1 MFDSTALPRNDFR
14 VRRFIILWIALLT
27 ASHVHAAGKAEHVV
41 VIVWDGMRPDF
52 ISQEHTP
59 TLWQMARDGV
69 MFTNHHAVYP
79 SSTEV
84 NGTAIATG
92 AYPGHD
98 GIVANKEYRP
108 AINVLTNLDTQD
120 IKTIRKGDEVS
131 NGHYIL
137 FDTVAE
143 TLQAAGK
150 TTAIVGSKPVAQL
163 HDRRDRTNAISG
175 VVFEGKSLPASLQ
188 DTLTNLLGQ
197 FPASEKNESPFPNEK
212 RDEWSTRAL
221 TDVLWSNNVPA
232 YSLLWLCD
240 PDFSQHP
247 AAPGAPKSLAAIE
260 SCDRKLAEVFA
271 ALDQHHLRDKTDVF
285 VVSDHGFSS
294 INRKVDTCED
304 LTKAG
309 FDAYRAFPAPPK
321 PGQVMVNGVGGSV
334 LFYVIGHDAAII
346 QKLVAFLQ
354 KQDYAGVIFAKKEL
368 PGAFKLSDV
377 EANSPN
383 APDVLMSMRWSN
395 GLSKLGV
402 PGLLTLDGV
411 RTSTGVTLGSHASLS
426 HFDMHNTLVG
436 IGPDLKSGFI
446 DTYPT
451 GNTDLAPTILWL
463 LGVKPSQSL
472 DGRVLS
478 EALTVP
484 APNVGEPKT
493 RRLEATTKD
502 PAWSQY
508 LQISRVN
515 HTLYFDEGNAI
526 SPANSN
532 QGRP

>member
-1 MFDSTALPRNDFR
+1 
-14 VRRFIILWIALLT
+14 VRRFIFLFTALFITSYL
-27 ASHVHAAGKAEHVV
+27 HAAGKAEHVV

-69 MFTNHHAVYP
+69 MFTNQHAVYP

-98 GIVANKEYRP
+98 GIMANKEYRP
-108 AINVLTNLDTQD
+108 AYNLFTNLDTQD
-120 IKTIRKGDEVS
+120 IHTMRMGDELS
-131 NGHYIL
+131 HGHYIL

-150 TTAIVGSKPVAQL
+150 TTAIAGSKPVAQL
-163 HDRRDRTNAISG
+163 HDRRDRTNDTSS
-175 VVFEGKSLPASLQ
+175 VVFEGKSSPESLQ
-188 DTLTNLLGQ
+188 STLTNLLGQ
-197 FPASEKNESPFPNEK
+197 FPASEKGESPLPNEK
-212 RDEWSTRAL
+212 RDEWSTHAL

-247 AAPGAPKSLAAIE
+247 AGLGAGKSLAAIE

-271 ALDQHHLRDKTDVF
+271 ALDKHHLRDKTDVF

-294 INRKVDTCED
+294 ITRRVSTCDD
-304 LTKAG
+304 LKKAG
-309 FDAYRAFPAPPK
+309 FDAYRAFTVPPK
-321 PGQVMVNGVGGSV
+321 PGQIMVNGVGGSV
-334 LFYVIGHDAAII
+334 LFYVIGHDAGVI
-346 QKLVAFLQ
+346 QKLVTFLQ
-354 KQDYAGVIFAKKEL
+354 HQDYAGVIFTQKKL
-368 PGAFKLSDV
+368 PGTFTLSDV
-377 EANSPN
+377 EANSSY
-383 APDVLMSMRWSN
+383 APDVLLSMRWSS
-395 GLSKLGV
+395 GQSDLGV
-402 PGLLTLDGV
+402 PGLLTLDSSSPG
-411 RTSTGVTLGSHASLS
+411 TGTILGSHASLS

-463 LGVKPSQSL
+463 LGVKPTKAL
-472 DGRVLS
+472 DGRVLG
-478 EALTVP
+478 EALTGP
-484 APNVGEPKT
+484 APKVGEPKT
-493 RRLEATTKD
+493 YCIEATTKAGD
-502 PAWSQY
+502 STWSQY
-508 LQISRVN
+508 LQISRMN
-515 HTLYFDEGNAI
+515 HTLYFDEGNA
-526 SPANSN
+526 SSSTP
-532 QGRP
+532 